1 MQRSNLVVA
10 AVAVVVLFCLV
21 GVGLVYASYSQQED
35 NLQLRSNFNVS
46 QAVEITMNDSVAS
59 DYMSRYF
66 KEPDWRLTR
75 TTFVQETPYDQ
86 NGTAMQANNIWKV
99 EIMERSCACQKIS
112 DLYVLEGYVS
122 ADTGEVLEI
131 SKQKVSE
138 REYEKQTCATT
149 VCH

>member
-1 MQRSNLVVA
+1 M
-10 AVAVVVLFCLV
+10 VLFCLV
-21 GVGLVYASYSQQED
+21 GVGLVYASYSQQEND
-35 NLQLRSNFNVS
+35 AQLRSNFNSS

-66 KEPDWRLTR
+66 MEPDWRVTR
-75 TTFVQETPYDQ
+75 TTLVQETPYDQ
-86 NGTAMQANNIWKV
+86 NGTAMQQSNVWKV

-138 REYEKQTCATT
+138 RNYDKQTCATT

>member
-1 MQRSNLVVA
+1 MQKSNLVAV
-10 AVAVVVLFCLV
+10 AVAVVVLLCIV
-21 GVGLVYASYSQQED
+21 GVGLVYASYSQQEND
-35 NLQLRSNFNVS
+35 PQLRSNFNGS
-46 QAVEITMNDSVAS
+46 QAVEITMNDTVAS
-59 DYMSRYF
+59 EYMSRYF
-66 KEPDWRLTR
+66 REPDWRLTR

-86 NGTAMQANNIWKV
+86 NGTAMQDNNIWKV

-122 ADTGEVLEI
+122 ADSGEVLEI

-138 REYEKQTCATT
+138 REYDKQTCATT

>member
-1 MQRSNLVVA
+1 
-10 AVAVVVLFCLV
+10 V
-21 GVGLVYASYSQQED
+21 GVGLVYANYSQQEND
-35 NLQLRSNFNVS
+35 AQLMSNFNSS
-46 QAVEITMNDSVAS
+46 QAVKITMNDSVAS
-59 DYMSRYF
+59 AYMSHYF
-66 KEPDWRLTR
+66 KEPDWRITR

-86 NGTAMQANNIWKV
+86 NGTAMQGYDIWKV

-138 REYEKQTCATT
+138 REYDKQTCATT

>member
-1 MQRSNLVVA
+1 MVI
-10 AVAVVVLFCLV
+10 FCLV
-21 GVGLVYASYSQQED
+21 GVGLVYASYSQQKD
-35 NLQLRSNFNVS
+35 DSQLSSNFNGS

-66 KEPDWRLTR
+66 MEPDWRVTR
-75 TTFVQETPYDQ
+75 TTLVQETPYDQ
-86 NGTAMQANNIWKV
+86 NGTAMQQSNVWKV

-122 ADTGEVLEI
+122 ADTGEVLEV
-131 SKQKVSE
+131 SKMKVSE
-138 REYEKQTCATT
+138 RNYDKQTCATT